1 VAESDWDTN
10 LRFEQVPFYH
20 QPTSSSEIQQKM
32 NTRQQKY
39 ADDLTDTQ
47 FIQTSNA
54 GVRRYYRFLLL
65 LSGEKEQNKKKEK
78 GKCHRRGRR

>member
-10 LRFEQVPFYH
+10 LRFEQVPFCR
-20 QPTSSSEIQQKM
+20 QPTSLSEIKQKM
-32 NTRQQKY
+32 DTRQQKY

-65 LSGEKEQNKKKEK
+65 LSGEKEQNRTKKI
-78 GKCHRRGRR
+78 